1 MLSSHFIQSGYSFI
15 GRSLLGRP
23 SLARD
28 SYSDSAYKRLA
39 RELALDMM
47 RTMCPITSR
56 LGATCCRMMTL
67 NSRGN

>member
-15 GRSLLGRP
+15 GRSPLARS

-39 RELALDMM
+39 RELALDVMKTM
-47 RTMCPITSR
+47 RPITPR
-56 LGATCCRMMTL
+56 LGATCRGIMTV
-67 NSRGN
+67 NTRQS